1 MKPVVHELSRAS
13 RVGCLGDRG
22 GVGRYSGDVELLQE
36 KIRFGAEPGGMA
48 RLEDGGTWVKV
59 AQKDEE
65 GFGDFAL
72 KANFGGS

>member
-1 MKPVVHELSRAS
+1 
-13 RVGCLGDRG
+13 
-22 GVGRYSGDVELLQE
+22 VELLQE